1 MNKRILSILLTLCTV
16 ICLVPTA
23 VFAAT
28 QTAGS
33 WSGLQN
39 LINSTDNLSVSL
51 SSDISWGGSP
61 LTVPAGKTVTLDLNG
76 KAIDAQNNG
85 TVIVVNGTLTIK
97 NSGADLAGPI
107 GVGAGPITGNI
118 KNGKAVDQKA
128 GGILVASG
136 GKLVMNSGWLT
147 NCVDDSGQ
155 ISAAGGIYVS
165 ENASFEMAGGIITG
179 CTGSNLL
186 CAAGVVNYGTFTM
199 SGNATIS
206 GSKTKYTSSNGVAV
220 CNAGTLNANGGTV
233 QTGQLC
239 TNYATIQST
248 GKNATVF
255 YCNVSNTGMGTIS
268 GGTYNYPVENYGI
281 ITGGI
286 FNGTVTSGGTINDGI
301 FNGTVDNTRVV
312 TGGTFN
318 GTTTGIYTVTFDS
331 GVPSQIR
338 ANAPA
343 TAPVAPTRKGY
354 TFKCWLK
361 DGTPYDFTQDVTQ
374 NISLTAD
381 WTAKSYTVKFDTAG
395 GTAITDKPLSWSD
408 KVLNGISAPSKVGYD
423 FNGWKCGGRTISTN
437 TTYADLA
444 TDDNVTSIT
453 LTADWTVRSY
463 TVKFDTVGGTT
474 IADKTNVQLI
484 DKVLDGVTDPERI
497 GYDFIGWKC
506 DGKMVSADTTYA
518 DLAADDNVTSITLT
532 ADWTEKSY
540 TVKFDTA
547 GGTAIA
553 DKTNVKWT
561 DKVLEGVA
569 DPEKIGYDFIGW
581 KCDGRTISTNTTYA
595 DLATDDNVTSIT
607 LTADWTEKSYTVK
620 FDTVGGTVISDKLG
634 VKWTD
639 KVLEGITDPQKIGY
653 DFNGWKCG
661 DRTITKD
668 TTYADLAVDDNVTTI
683 ILKAEWQDNEKPTGK
698 IEIDKYQW
706 ESIPDEII
714 FGLFFKDAQKVT
726 ITASDSSKEPV
737 KIEYLLSDK
746 KLSDAELAS
755 AVFTEYTDP
764 FNITPVQ
771 ENMSRV
777 IVYVKLTDKADNV
790 TYISSNGIVMDSIKP
805 IIRGVESGKT
815 YCEAQTVTIDEEY
828 IDTVTVINGTEVRLD
843 KNGRF
848 VLSPA
853 DGEQK
858 IIVKDKAG
866 NTAEMTV
873 TVNNGHT
880 ALADDGD
887 CTTPVYCRFCNEE
900 AVAAKHHDFTGA
912 WHSDEN
918 SHWHECQNEN
928 CSIAEI
934 KAEHSGGKASCKDK
948 AICEDCGKAYGDL
961 DATNH
966 ADLKHVP
973 AKAATKDAEGNIEY
987 WYCKACGKVYGD
999 AAATKE
1005 ITKAD
1010 TVIKK
1015 LTDAPK
1021 TGDRN
1026 NLLLWISLLL
1036 VSGGAAISAYAVS
1049 NKKRK
1054 SN

>member
-1 MNKRILSILLTLCTV
+1 M
-16 ICLVPTA
+16 
-23 VFAAT
+23 
-28 QTAGS
+28 
-33 WSGLQN
+33 
-39 LINSTDNLSVSL
+39 
-51 SSDISWGGSP
+51 
-61 LTVPAGKTVTLDLNG
+61 
-76 KAIDAQNNG
+76 
-85 TVIVVNGTLTIK
+85 
-97 NSGADLAGPI
+97 
-107 GVGAGPITGNI
+107 
-118 KNGKAVDQKA
+118 
-128 GGILVASG
+128 
-136 GKLVMNSGWLT
+136 
-147 NCVDDSGQ
+147 
-155 ISAAGGIYVS
+155 
-165 ENASFEMAGGIITG
+165 
-179 CTGSNLL
+179 
-186 CAAGVVNYGTFTM
+186 
-199 SGNATIS
+199 
-206 GSKTKYTSSNGVAV
+206 
-220 CNAGTLNANGGTV
+220 
-233 QTGQLC
+233 
-239 TNYATIQST
+239 
-248 GKNATVF
+248 
-255 YCNVSNTGMGTIS
+255 
-268 GGTYNYPVENYGI
+268 
-281 ITGGI
+281 
-286 FNGTVTSGGTINDGI
+286 
-301 FNGTVDNTRVV
+301 
-312 TGGTFN
+312 
-318 GTTTGIYTVTFDS
+318 
-331 GVPSQIR
+331 
-338 ANAPA
+338 
-343 TAPVAPTRKGY
+343 
-354 TFKCWLK
+354 
-361 DGTPYDFTQDVTQ
+361 
-374 NISLTAD
+374 
-381 WTAKSYTVKFDTAG
+381 
-395 GTAITDKPLSWSD
+395 
-408 KVLNGISAPSKVGYD
+408 
-423 FNGWKCGGRTISTN
+423 
-437 TTYADLA
+437 
-444 TDDNVTSIT
+444 
-453 LTADWTVRSY
+453 
-463 TVKFDTVGGTT
+463 
-474 IADKTNVQLI
+474 
-484 DKVLDGVTDPERI
+484 
-497 GYDFIGWKC
+497 
-506 DGKMVSADTTYA
+506 
-518 DLAADDNVTSITLT
+518 
-532 ADWTEKSY
+532 
-540 TVKFDTA
+540 
-547 GGTAIA
+547 
-553 DKTNVKWT
+553 
-561 DKVLEGVA
+561 
-569 DPEKIGYDFIGW
+569 
-581 KCDGRTISTNTTYA
+581 
-595 DLATDDNVTSIT
+595 
-607 LTADWTEKSYTVK
+607 
-620 FDTVGGTVISDKLG
+620 
-634 VKWTD
+634 
-639 KVLEGITDPQKIGY
+639 LEGITDPQKIGY

-714 FGLFFKDAQKVT
+714 FDLFFKDAQKVT

-966 ADLKHVP
+966 ADLKHIS
-973 AKAATKDAEGNIEY
+973 AKAATKDAEGNSEY
-987 WYCKACGKVYGD
+987 WYCEGCGKVYGD

-1021 TGDRN
+1021 TGDKN
-1026 NLLLWISLLL
+1026 NLLLWISLLFI
-1036 VSGGAAISAYAVS
+1036 SGGVCTVFTV
-1049 NKKRK
+1049 KRRK
-1054 SN
+1054 VTLKRR